1 MQEGKTRKERGRK
14 QGRKEGGRKKER
26 KKGRSRRRG
35 WERRIDESMS
45 TRKGHRQ
52 APPFK
57 S

>member
-14 QGRKEGGRKKER
+14 QGRKEGGRKKGR

-35 WERRIDESMS
+35 WETRMDESMS
-45 TRKGHRQ
+45 TRKDHRQ
-52 APPFK
+52 APPVK